1 MDIVDGVAHPG
12 GSPMNVAVGLGRL
25 GHNVLLQTDIGE
37 DEHGRLITE
46 HVTAS
51 GVQLAAGSHT
61 DARTSSATVVL
72 DESGDAKYE
81 FQLKC
86 DLQNMASTEAELFHS
101 GSIAAFQ
108 GPSAARIHEA
118 FQTSPAGQI
127 LSFDPNLRPELVE
140 NRADAVKQI
149 EKLAGLADIVK
160 LSDEDALWLYPG
172 WDTNRIL
179 EHFLARGASLAVIT
193 FGARGAEDADRA
205 QRSHGSLGLGSHRR
219 YRRRKEM
226 PSCPGL
232 LHSILESSLAQS
244 LRDGTELD
252 SLEIEKVMKIASVCA
267 GITVSRAGAN
277 PPTLEELNQFQLQL
291 VARNYQE
298 FHLVNDRKSLLNRK
312 WLGRLS

>member
-1 MDIVDGVAHPG
+1 MVTIQVAGEALVDIVDGVAHPG

-46 HVTAS
+46 HVAAS

-72 DESGDAKYE
+72 DESGDANYE
-81 FQLKC
+81 FQLNC
-86 DLQNMASTEAELFHS
+86 ELQNMASTEAELFHS

-118 FQTSPAGQI
+118 FQSSPAGQI
-127 LSFDPNLRPELVE
+127 LSFDPNLRPALVE

-172 WDTNRIL
+172 WDTDRIL

-193 FGARGAEDADRA
+193 FGARGAEARTAHSEVMVPSVSVRTVDTVGAGDAFM
-205 QRSHGSLGLGSHRR
+205 S
-219 YRRRKEM
+219 
-226 PSCPGL
+226 GL

-252 SLEIEKVMKIASVCA
+252 SLELEKVMKIAAACA

-277 PPTLEELNQFQLQL
+277 PPTLEELNQFL
-291 VARNYQE
+291 AAASR
-298 FHLVNDRKSLLNRK
+298 
-312 WLGRLS
+312 